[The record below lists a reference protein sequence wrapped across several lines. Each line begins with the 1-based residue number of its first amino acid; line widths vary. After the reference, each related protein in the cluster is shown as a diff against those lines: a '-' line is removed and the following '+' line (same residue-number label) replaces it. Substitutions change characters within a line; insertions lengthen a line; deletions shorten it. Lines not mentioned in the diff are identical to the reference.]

1 MSDSQNAFEP
11 EFDKTTRE
19 WIVGQVGLAG
29 LYEISRIKRLESEG
43 LSHNKDLIS
52 VEYAAILTMLRQNG
66 RICLIPP
73 KTRADFDNLL
83 HHEKQRRRSLKM
95 EGDRAVVF
103 ESESGKRLSRYS
115 KLFKA
120 FPDSIPL
127 SEYDAH
133 VFSTLYDRV
142 KHHAGGRLGAMVFH
156 RFEGKTDRGHD
167 LVAYLFLE
175 VSGSLANKFKNA
187 FSDPAVPKRLFV
199 RDGHHL
205 VEKDPML
212 AHSGLITAKHL
223 KSVQSGIVL
232 SHR

>member
-1 MSDSQNAFEP
+1 MSDSQNAFET

-43 LSHNKDLIS
+43 LGHNKDLIS

-66 RICLIPP
+66 RICVIPP
-73 KTRADFDNLL
+73 KSRADFDTLL
-83 HHEKQRRRSLKM
+83 HREKQRRNSLKM
-95 EGDRAVVF
+95 EGEMTFAF

-133 VFSTLYDRV
+133 VFSILYDRV
-142 KHHAGGRLGAMVFH
+142 KHHSGGRLGAMVFH
-156 RFEGKTDRGHD
+156 KFEGKTDRGHD
-167 LVAYLFLE
+167 LVAYMFLE
-175 VSGSLANKFKNA
+175 ASGALANRFRNA
-187 FSDPAVPKRLFV
+187 LSDPSVPKRIFV
-199 RDGHHL
+199 RDGRHML
-205 VEKDPML
+205 EKDPML
-212 AHSGLITAKHL
+212 AHSGLLTARHL